1 MNSSPY
7 QPPPPQQY
15 GPVPPVPSGMYAPV
29 YDSRRIWRPA
39 MYQRDDI
46 IRSNSLPP
54 MDVMHSSVY
63 QTSLRERYN
72 SLDGYYSVTCQPPN
86 DPRTTVPLPR
96 EPCGHL
102 KTSCEEQL
110 RRKPDQW
117 AQYHTQKTPVS
128 STLPVATQSP
138 TPPSPLFSVDF
149 RSDFSESV
157 SGTKFEEDHLSH
169 YSPWSCGTIGSC
181 INAIDSEPKDVIA
194 NSNAVLM
201 DLDSGD
207 VKRRVHLFEAQRRT
221 KEEDPIIPFSDGP
234 IISKWGAISRS
245 SRTGYHTTDPVQATA
260 SQGSATKPISVSDY
274 VPYVNAV
281 DSRWS
286 SYGND
291 ATSSAHYIERDR
303 FIVTDLSGH
312 RKHSSTGDL
321 LSLELQQAKSN
332 SLLLQRE
339 ANALA
344 MQQKW
349 NSLDEGR
356 HLTLNL
362 LSKEIELRNGEN
374 DYTEDTVD
382 TKPDRDIELELSAL
396 DTDEPDGQSEQIEE
410 ILDIQLGISS
420 QNDQLLNGTAV
431 ENGHPV
437 QQHQKDPVKQK
448 RQSLGEDHV
457 ILEEQKPIL
466 PVTSC
471 FSQPRP
477 VSISSASCLPITTSV
492 SVGNLILK
500 THVMSEEKNDFL
512 KPIANGKMVNS

>member
-1 MNSSPY
+1 GYYPPPPTVPAGVAPCVPRFVRSNNVPESSLPPASVPYADHYSTFPPRDRLNSPY
-7 QPPPPQQY
+7 QPPPPQPY

-29 YDSRRIWRPA
+29 YDSRRIWRPQ
-39 MYQRDDI
+39 MYPRDDI

-72 SLDGYYSVTCQPPN
+72 SLDGYYSVACQPPN
-86 DPRTTVPLPR
+86 EQRTVPLPR

-102 KTSCEEQL
+102 KTGYDEQL
-110 RRKPDQW
+110 RRKPEQW
-117 AQYHTQKTPVS
+117 AQYHTQKTPLVS
-128 STLPVATQSP
+128 STLPMATPSP

-149 RSDFSESV
+149 GTEFSESV
-157 SGTKFEEDHLSH
+157 SDLSGTKFEEDHLSH

-207 VKRRVHLFEAQRRT
+207 VKRRVHLFETQRRA

-245 SRTGYHTTDPVQATA
+245 SRTGYHTTDPIQATA

-286 SYGND
+286 AYGSD
-291 ATSSAHYIERDR
+291 STSSARYAERDR

-321 LSLELQQAKSN
+321 LSIELQQAKSN

-349 NSLDEGR
+349 NSLDEGSR
-356 HLTLNL
+356 LTLNL
-362 LSKEIELRNGEN
+362 LSKDIDLRNGE
-374 DYTEDTVD
+374 
-382 TKPDRDIELELSAL
+382 
-396 DTDEPDGQSEQIEE
+396 
-410 ILDIQLGISS
+410 
-420 QNDQLLNGTAV
+420 
-431 ENGHPV
+431 
-437 QQHQKDPVKQK
+437 VKK
-448 RQSLGEDHV
+448 
-457 ILEEQKPIL
+457 
-466 PVTSC
+466 
-471 FSQPRP
+471 
-477 VSISSASCLPITTSV
+477 
-492 SVGNLILK
+492 
-500 THVMSEEKNDFL
+500 
-512 KPIANGKMVNS
+512 

>member
-1 MNSSPY
+1 M
-7 QPPPPQQY
+7 
-15 GPVPPVPSGMYAPV
+15 
-29 YDSRRIWRPA
+29 
-39 MYQRDDI
+39 
-46 IRSNSLPP
+46 
-54 MDVMHSSVY
+54 
-63 QTSLRERYN
+63 
-72 SLDGYYSVTCQPPN
+72 
-86 DPRTTVPLPR
+86 
-96 EPCGHL
+96 
-102 KTSCEEQL
+102 
-110 RRKPDQW
+110 
-117 AQYHTQKTPVS
+117 
-128 STLPVATQSP
+128 ATQSP

-149 RSDFSESV
+149 RTDFSENV
-157 SGTKFEEDHLSH
+157 SGTKFEDDHLSH

-181 INAIDSEPKDVIA
+181 INAIDSEPRDVIA

-207 VKRRVHLFEAQRRT
+207 VKRRVHLFETQRRT

-286 SYGND
+286 SYGNE

-321 LSLELQQAKSN
+321 LSIELQQAKSN

-362 LSKEIELRNGEN
+362 LSKEIELRNGES
-374 DYTEDTVD
+374 DYTEDAAD

-396 DTDEPDGQSEQIEE
+396 DTDEPDGQGEQIEE

-437 QQHQKDPVKQK
+437 QQHQEEPLEQK
-448 RQSLGEDHV
+448 RQSLGEDRV
-457 ILEEQKPIL
+457 ILEEQKTIL

-471 FSQPRP
+471 FSQPLP
-477 VSISSASCLPITTSV
+477 VSISNASGLPITTSV

-500 THVMSEEKNDFL
+500 THVMSEDKNDFL
-512 KPIANGKMVNS
+512 KSVANGKMVNS